1 MFVSSPILAPIVAL
15 VDWSMVI
22 WSWMYIT
29 RIAAVAK
36 ARMKLDTNAPRG
48 EQMSQLPPAVRWKA
62 DNYNHLMEQPTL
74 FYAIC
79 LCLALM
85 GLGEGSN
92 LLMAWGYVGLRVVHS
107 LVQVLINKIELRF
120 AVFMLSSL
128 LLIGLTFNATMA
140 LL

>member
-1 MFVSSPILAPIVAL
+1 
-15 VDWSMVI
+15 
-22 WSWMYIT
+22 
-29 RIAAVAK
+29 
-36 ARMKLDTNAPRG
+36 
-48 EQMSQLPPAVRWKA
+48 
-62 DNYNHLMEQPTL
+62 
-74 FYAIC
+74 
-79 LCLALM
+79 M

-128 LLIGLTFNATMA
+128 LLIGLTFNAAMA